1 VTDVAIAPGPS
12 PADTPAMPLERPRTL
27 DAQPERGVLVRTATR
42 VVEGLRSTAAVVGH
56 AATTGARAAGMP
68 VGLMAL
74 VGLFLAT
81 QDRIDRSDPRLRSSP
96 LHAPGM
102 LEFLPADPA

>member
-1 VTDVAIAPGPS
+1 
-12 PADTPAMPLERPRTL
+12 
-27 DAQPERGVLVRTATR
+27 
-42 VVEGLRSTAAVVGH
+42 
-56 AATTGARAAGMP
+56 MP

-81 QDRIDRSDPRLRSSP
+81 QNRIDRSDPRLRSSP
-96 LHAPGM
+96 LHAPGV